1 MASAPK
7 QEEGGNVL
15 SPEYMALLQSLCRL
29 TRPTVNEVT
38 GIFNSE
44 FRRALG
50 GGKAKPSKRSEAPS
64 ASRGGP
70 STSRG
75 GPSRGSKK
83 RGGKSAPRGRGKGRG
98 RKGAKGKDPDDDDGD
113 GGDDGGNGGVDDD
126 SYQRSCTWEPDQ
138 KPCWIMAELDPWNRM
153 LAKGFFELREHKW
166 GELTLQGYAWPDT
179 SAPTLPEVLRVSLL
193 MHLLLR
199 QHRCVLRVVWDAAIN
214 RVEPMVF
221 WNAIET
227 RAWELEHFELHSDDA
242 HMLGQVPPAIA
253 TLWSRSLAALTSL
266 RKLHLMRVFFDREVA
281 LTLGRYME
289 DTTSLIHLT
298 VDEVSVE
305 NDDAATFLDYLAR
318 NCSLKSLWLQRP
330 LLVARAGDALA
341 DVVRKHP
348 TLETLEV
355 SGGGTANPS
364 ALLKAAVQSVSLRTL
379 TVNACFIAAP
389 DIRAMAA
396 ALTRRPPSPAT
407 LRGATA
413 APPSPT
419 SRLEHLSFANCPK
432 TDLPL
437 QRAYANLIGGVL
449 LSLALTNCNLSDVF
463 ASAAAE
469 KLVIDTRLQ
478 ALYLQE
484 NPFSINGRCTMLQA
498 LGVNTT
504 LDTFAVNLV
513 CPANLTPVF
522 DTIRELD
529 LSSRLVLGWVNPD
542 GDVFAEGNHLCR
554 AASTY
559 FDLDRRDPEDARI
572 LLDTL
577 VSSRQ
582 VNALT
587 LDCTE
592 FTIPSVIRYL
602 PEALGKTKYLRE
614 LKLDVAVSEAN
625 AVSILRS
632 LEDNRSVK
640 RLFLSNMTFRRRA
653 VKALGRMVEQ
663 NRTMNLLY
671 IDLMDSGV
679 DNWTQL
685 RSVCREL
692 KEAILRNRFLV
703 VVSVAVGDDNRAS
716 DYVIKES
723 LRRNM
728 MLVNQAIRFVYGS
741 MQKSDA
747 LAFETLQY
755 SYSVPLMLCENFSLT
770 DKEAKEKVEDARKRL
785 AANYFILTG
794 VIRRRVTCD
803 QLGRTTLDDLDV
815 DLLALICS
823 YLSLTDVMDV

>member
-64 ASRGGP
+64 TSGGGP

-98 RKGAKGKDPDDDDGD
+98 RKGAKGNDPDDDDGD

-138 KPCWIMAELDPWNRM
+138 KPCWIIAQLDPWNRT
-153 LAKGFFELREHKW
+153 LAKGFFELYEHKW

-179 SAPTLPEVLRVSLL
+179 SAPTLQEVLRVSLL
-193 MHLLLR
+193 IHLLLR
-199 QHRCVLRVVWDAAIN
+199 QHRCVQRVVCDASIN
-214 RVEPMVF
+214 TVEPMVF
-221 WNAIET
+221 WNAIKT
-227 RAWELEHFELHSDDA
+227 HTGELDHFEWNCDDA
-242 HMLGQVPPAIA
+242 HMRGQVPPAIA
-253 TLWSRSLAALTSL
+253 TIWYRSLAALTSL
-266 RKLHLMRVFFDREVA
+266 RKLLLMRVLFDRETA

-289 DTTSLIHLT
+289 DTTALIHLT
-298 VDEVSVE
+298 VDDVSVE

-318 NCSLKSLWLQRP
+318 NRSLKSIWLQRP

-348 TLETLEV
+348 TLETVEV

-379 TVNACFIAAP
+379 TVNTCFIAAP
-389 DIRAMAA
+389 DVRAMAA

-419 SRLEHLSFANCPK
+419 SRLENLSFINCPK
-432 TDLPL
+432 TGLPL

-449 LSLALTNCNLSDVF
+449 LSLTLTNCNLSDVF

-469 KLVIDTRLQ
+469 KLLIDTRLRE
-478 ALYLQE
+478 LYVQR
-484 NPFSINGRCTMLQA
+484 NQFSINGRYNMLQA

-504 LDTFAVNLV
+504 LETLGVNFV
-513 CPANLTPVF
+513 FPADLGPLF
-522 DTIRELD
+522 DIIRQHD
-529 LSSRLVLGWVNPD
+529 LSSRLVLGWINPD
-542 GDVFAEGNHLCR
+542 GDVFAEGHNLCR
-554 AASTY
+554 AASAY

-577 VSSRQ
+577 ASSRQ

-587 LDCTE
+587 LYCTE

-602 PEALGKTKYLRE
+602 PEALAKTKYLRE

-653 VKALGRMVEQ
+653 VRALGRMVEQ

-703 VVSVAVGDDNRAS
+703 VVNVAVGDDNRAS

-755 SYSVPLMLCENFSLT
+755 SYSVHLTICENYRLD
-770 DKEAKEKVEDARKRL
+770 DKEAKEKVEDARNRL
-785 AANYFILTG
+785 AANYFIFTG
-794 VIRRRVTCD
+794 VVRRRVTCD
-803 QLGRTTLDDLDV
+803 QRGRTTLNDLDV
-815 DLLALICS
+815 DLLARICS